1 MRSRRFAA
9 PLVTMALAGGLLA
22 SVTPTVAAPPDVPV
36 VEWGTCGKDAPQ
48 RLQCATVEVPLDY
61 VDPESEALLE
71 LDLLR
76 VQATGD
82 PSERLGSLFV
92 NPGGPG
98 GSATGFAA
106 WFGRLVPS
114 EIRERYDI
122 VGIDPR
128 GVGQSAPMVCRTDEK
143 RPPYPRAWFPTTV
156 KQATRQ
162 IRLDD
167 WLRGACAPGDARDAP
182 VVAHMSTAD
191 TARDMDLVRE
201 ALGDTDLNYYGISYG
216 TQLGSTYAAM
226 FPDNVGR
233 MILDGVLDPVAWTT
247 GRGAGAGT
255 TMPFSERLRSGYG
268 AWQALTAAFAE
279 CDRVGKRRCVLA
291 GHASEAWLDV
301 VRRLERKPFRSER
314 TGRITYDVVVGS
326 ALSYLYYAEGVPYL
340 MRSIKRLHRAMFG
353 KGSLRVTDW
362 RQGAVARRVDEGGG
376 IPGPYAA
383 GFARTGSPFVGV
395 ACADSDNPSDP
406 RAWIRAGNRA
416 DRVSPWFG
424 KLWTWA
430 SSPCAGW
437 PEEYQEDRYAG
448 PFETVTANPVL
459 VVGNTYDPATP
470 LHGARAVNRLLDGS
484 RLLVLDGWGHGA
496 LDTGPCIDQAYRDY
510 LVDGT
515 LPPAGTVCK
524 PRRELFPR

>member
-1 MRSRRFAA
+1 
-9 PLVTMALAGGLLA
+9 
-22 SVTPTVAAPPDVPV
+22 
-36 VEWGTCGKDAPQ
+36 
-48 RLQCATVEVPLDY
+48 
-61 VDPESEALLE
+61 
-71 LDLLR
+71 
-76 VQATGD
+76 
-82 PSERLGSLFV
+82 
-92 NPGGPG
+92 
-98 GSATGFAA
+98 
-106 WFGRLVPS
+106 
-114 EIRERYDI
+114 
-122 VGIDPR
+122 
-128 GVGQSAPMVCRTDEK
+128 
-143 RPPYPRAWFPTTV
+143 
-156 KQATRQ
+156 
-162 IRLDD
+162 
-167 WLRGACAPGDARDAP
+167 
-182 VVAHMSTAD
+182 
-191 TARDMDLVRE
+191 
-201 ALGDTDLNYYGISYG
+201 
-216 TQLGSTYAAM
+216 
-226 FPDNVGR
+226 
-233 MILDGVLDPVAWTT
+233 
-247 GRGAGAGT
+247 
-255 TMPFSERLRSGYG
+255 
-268 AWQALTAAFAE
+268 
-279 CDRVGKRRCVLA
+279 
-291 GHASEAWLDV
+291 
-301 VRRLERKPFRSER
+301 
-314 TGRITYDVVVGS
+314 
-326 ALSYLYYAEGVPYL
+326 VPYL